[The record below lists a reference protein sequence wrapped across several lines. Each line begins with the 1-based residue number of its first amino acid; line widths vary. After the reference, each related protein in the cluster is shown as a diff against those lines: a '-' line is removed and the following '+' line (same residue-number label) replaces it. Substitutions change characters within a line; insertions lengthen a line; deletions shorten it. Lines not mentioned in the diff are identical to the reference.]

1 MRKNPSGPA
10 LTDIADATEA
20 AADPAAGNA
29 NYVAAMI
36 RNARAIVER
45 QNAAGDAPPQD
56 EAASLKALLG
66 AEGTLADLNRSLV
79 RAIRDGRAPT
89 GTHAHLTA
97 VVRGDLAESNP
108 RYLSR
113 LDGKA

>member
-20 AADPAAGNA
+20 AADPDAGNA

-36 RNARAIVER
+36 RNARAIAARQAATGDTPER
-45 QNAAGDAPPQD
+45 A
-56 EAASLKALLG
+56 ETASLKALLG
-66 AEGTLADLNRSLV
+66 TDGGLEDLNRALA
-79 RAIRDGRAPT
+79 RAIRDGNAPT

-97 VVRGDLAESNP
+97 VMRAELGESNP
-108 RYLSR
+108 RYLAR
-113 LDGKA
+113 LDDDS